1 MLIRRKQERMKIISS
16 AELRNKYRS
25 VADEA
30 NETGEPVYITNNG
43 EGELVVMSIWAYQE
57 IVSRRGIERE
67 LRRIDAEKQAGAA
80 EYVPYAP
87 LEKRE
92 GKRKRYPGMVA
103 ETTGEHLYDEEV

>member
-1 MLIRRKQERMKIISS
+1 MEKRMKIISS
-16 AELRNKYRS
+16 AELRNKYRT

-67 LRRIDAEKQAGAA
+67 LRRIDAEKQAGTA
-80 EYVPYAP
+80 EYIPYEP
-87 LEKRE
+87 LEKRAE
-92 GKRKRYPGMVA
+92 KRTQDQRMVA
-103 ETTGEHLYDEEV
+103 ETAGEHLYNEEL